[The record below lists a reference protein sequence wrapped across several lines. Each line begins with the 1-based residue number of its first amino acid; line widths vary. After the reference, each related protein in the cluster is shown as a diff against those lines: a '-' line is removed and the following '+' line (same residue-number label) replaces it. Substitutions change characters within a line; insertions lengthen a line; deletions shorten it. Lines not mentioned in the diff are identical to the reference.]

1 MDDFLKDLKNAT
13 EFASKELRETVV
25 NFEKARFHREQRQEA
40 QLVAEVYHNLR
51 SKGYFAKDL
60 FMEYLYP
67 NAPINGKQKK
77 LKPDLI
83 FENNGADHV
92 VEFRVF
98 WDGDLYLKNS
108 ILTQTAK
115 NIVEKYYEKM
125 LSYSELRGNVAKGY
139 LVFAFVGPDLF
150 ESGKRFNQSEF
161 VDSLL
166 KHIAYLKS
174 QKGETNFPV
183 EVIVS

>member
-1 MDDFLKDLKNAT
+1 MDVFLKDLRNAT
-13 EFASKELRETVV
+13 ECAAKELRKAVV
-25 NFEKARFHREQRQEA
+25 NFEEARFHREQRQEA
-40 QLVAEVYHNLR
+40 QLVAEVYHYLR
-51 SKGYFAKDL
+51 SNCYFAKDL

-67 NAPINGKQKK
+67 RASINGKQKK

-92 VEFRVF
+92 VEFGVF
-98 WDGDLYLKNS
+98 WDADLYLKNS
-108 ILTQTAK
+108 ILNQSAK
-115 NIVEKYYEKM
+115 NTVENYYEKI

-139 LVFAFVGPDLF
+139 LVFAFLGPDLF

-166 KHIAYLKS
+166 KHIDYLKS
-174 QKGETNFPV
+174 QKKKTNFPV